1 MNGDRR
7 RLMVLMAV
15 VGVLCFAITDE
26 AADEAGTQED
36 SEGPP
41 AQGPADA
48 VELKEI
54 AADTTTGALQGK
66 DGLRIQTLCTH
77 CNSANIQ
84 VGGLSRDL
92 VPILRDGFPIVG
104 GLHTSYVLGVLPA
117 DSIAEAQV
125 VRGPGAAALSNAA
138 AGGEIRLTGSTASEV
153 PWFDFLAQTGSYSL
167 QRASARLAG
176 SLAPWASGSVA
187 VGITEA
193 DPVDD
198 DADGWID
205 VPAVDRRF
213 AEADLR
219 LSPGSKHEILFGTSF
234 IDEDNPLG
242 RGAFDPFLYILEG
255 ADGWTREDMR
265 FERQEIRVG
274 WSWRMPS
281 RGALEIRALTAE
293 RAQTV
298 RSQVTAVPEPLG
310 PEANQLIDRF
320 EIEESN
326 LWAAV
331 SYEQPLGLSWRIAGG
346 LEASRQN
353 VEAINRE
360 PLTGIGGQPLVE
372 SAALESVDLFSA
384 HVDVGWTP
392 SPAWDLQFGLR
403 RDVADLLT
411 DLETD
416 PGSKVRSDH
425 ETSPR
430 LTVSFFPARAW
441 TLRLVAGETFR
452 PPRPILA
459 QVCCGQRY
467 QTTENVHSERGRTV
481 GLEVSYEPTPRLR
494 AVAYLAR
501 TDFDDHLLRLVGWS
515 QVFIQ
520 TYALAN
526 IPESTARRAE
536 LSLGWTPW
544 RPLTLDASVGWLS
557 FRNIAED
564 HQVDVHVTPPSR
576 AAPVVV
582 PITIDRVPYQAG
594 RWGALSANLSLR
606 RFLLGVGV
614 SYTGTMPI
622 QQFERLPQNS
632 RLDTENM
639 RETPGF
645 WLVNLSTELPLNAHV
660 ALLLAANNVTDRIQ
674 DDLGDPTTDYNW
686 GPLAGRSWQAAVKV
700 RLGG

>member
-1 MNGDRR
+1 VSDDRR
-7 RLMVLMAV
+7 RV
-15 VGVLCFAITDE
+15 VALALAVLCFAISDPAAGETDTPEDPEDPPE
-26 AADEAGTQED
+26 AIEPKDIAT
-36 SEGPP
+36 
-41 AQGPADA
+41 DA
-48 VELKEI
+48 VS
-54 AADTTTGALQGK
+54 GALQGK
-66 DGLRIQTLCTH
+66 DGVRIQTLCTH

-92 VPILRDGFPIVG
+92 VPMLRDGFPIVG
-104 GLHTSYVLGVLPA
+104 GLHTSYVLGVLPG

-125 VRGPGAAALSNAA
+125 VKGPGVAALSNAA
-138 AGGEIRLTGSTASEV
+138 AGGEIRLTGSTPSEV

-187 VGITEA
+187 LGTTEA

-198 DADGWID
+198 DGDGWVD

-219 LSPGSKHEILFGTSF
+219 LSPGSDHEILLGISY

-242 RGAFDPFLYILEG
+242 RGAFDPFLFILEG
-255 ADGWTREDMR
+255 VDGWTREDTR
-265 FERQEIRVG
+265 FERQEIRAG
-274 WSWRMPS
+274 WIWRSPT
-281 RGALEIRALTAE
+281 RGALEVRALAAE
-293 RAQTV
+293 RTQIV
-298 RSQVTAVPEPLG
+298 SSQVTAVSDALG
-310 PEANQLIDRF
+310 PEANRLIDRF
-320 EIEESN
+320 DIDETN

-331 SYEQPLGLSWRIAGG
+331 SYEQPLGLNWRIVGG
-346 LEASRQN
+346 LETSQQEIA
-353 VEAINRE
+353 AINRE

-372 SAALESVDLFSA
+372 SGALESVDLFSA

-403 RDVADLLT
+403 RDVADLVT

-416 PGSKVRSDH
+416 PAPTTRTDS
-425 ETSPR
+425 EFSPR
-430 LTVSFFPARAW
+430 LTVRYFPAREW
-441 TLRLVAGETFR
+441 MLRLVAGSTFR
-452 PPRPILA
+452 PPKPILA

-467 QTTENVHSERGRTV
+467 QTTERVHAERGRTV
-481 GLEVSYEPTPRLR
+481 GLEVSYQPTPRLR
-494 AVAYLAR
+494 AAAYVAR

-544 RPLTLDASVGWLS
+544 RSLTLDASVGWLS
-557 FRNIAED
+557 FKNTAED
-564 HQVDVHVTPPSR
+564 DQVDVHVTPPSR

-582 PITIDRVPYQAG
+582 PITIDRIPYQAVS
-594 RWGALSANLSLR
+594 WGTLSASLSLR
-606 RFLLGVGV
+606 KFLLGAQAN
-614 SYTGTMPI
+614 YTGTMPI

-632 RLDTENM
+632 RLDTEKM

-645 WLVNLSTELPLNAHV
+645 WLVNLSAELPLNRHV
-660 ALLLAANNVTDRIQ
+660 SLLLAANNVTDRIQ

>member
-1 MNGDRR
+1 VNGDRR
-7 RLMVLMAV
+7 RLLALIAV
-15 VGVLCFAITDE
+15 VGVLCFAVTDA
-26 AADEAGTQED
+26 AADETG
-36 SEGPP
+36 
-41 AQGPADA
+41 DA
-48 VELKEI
+48 VEPKEI
-54 AADTTTGALQGK
+54 ATDAVTGSLQGK

-92 VPILRDGFPIVG
+92 VPMSRDGFPIVG

-125 VRGPGAAALSNAA
+125 VKGPGGAALSNAA
-138 AGGEIRLTGSTASEV
+138 AGGEIRLTGSTATEV

-176 SLAPWASGSVA
+176 SLAPWASGFVA
-187 VGITEA
+187 IGTTEA

-198 DADGWID
+198 DGDGWTD

-219 LSPGSKHEILFGTSF
+219 LSPGSQHEILFGTSY

-255 ADGWTREDMR
+255 EDGWTREDMR
-265 FERQEIRVG
+265 FERQEIRAG
-274 WSWRMPS
+274 WIWRLPS
-281 RGALEIRALTAE
+281 RGALEVRALTAE

-298 RSQVTAVPEPLG
+298 RSQVTAVPDALG

-320 EIEESN
+320 DIDESN

-331 SYEQPLGLSWRIAGG
+331 SYEQPLGLSWRIVGG
-346 LEASRQN
+346 LETSRQN

-372 SAALESVDLFSA
+372 SAASESVDLFSA

-411 DLETD
+411 DLETE
-416 PGSKVRSDH
+416 PAPTVRADS
-425 ETSPR
+425 ETSSR
-430 LTVSFFPARAW
+430 LTVRYFPARAW
-441 TLRLVAGETFR
+441 MLRLVAGETFR

-467 QTTENVHSERGRTV
+467 QTTENAHAERGRTV

-494 AVAYLAR
+494 AAAYLAR
-501 TDFDDHLLRLVGWS
+501 TDFDDHLLRVVGWS

-536 LSLGWTPW
+536 LSLDWTPW
-544 RPLTLDASVGWLS
+544 SPLTLDASVGWLS
-557 FRNIAED
+557 FKNTAED
-564 HQVDVHVTPPSR
+564 HQVDVYVTPPSR

-594 RWGALSANLSLR
+594 RWASLSASLSLR
-606 RFLLGVGV
+606 KVLLALRAD
-614 SYTGTMPI
+614 YTGTMPI

-632 RLDTENM
+632 RLDTEKM
-639 RETPGF
+639 RETSGF
-645 WLVNLSTELPLNAHV
+645 WLINLSTELPLNRHV
-660 ALLLAANNVTDRIQ
+660 GLLLAVNNVTDRIQ
-674 DDLGDPTTDYNW
+674 DDLGDPTADYNW